1 MKLKVQFS
9 DKSPNLVGT
18 PDKKIRGK
26 KNRNFFRF
34 FEIFFGLKNLLQN
47 FFKIIFSQIF
57 RKIIRNFWKWDFFWA
72 NFQHRGQTIFHVKI
86 NSEWF
91 FVSDA
96 DCQIKQ
102 NVHEVHLFS
111 RILWTL
117 RNFFRIFWAFHRH
130 SGFFWWQTG
139 SSSVAFLNILQNWI
153 LDLWGLNSLSC
164 RHRWHRKDSE
174 IQNFLRGIPDVW
186 A

>member
-9 DKSPNLVGT
+9 DKSPN
-18 PDKKIRGK
+18 
-26 KNRNFFRF
+26 NRNFFLDYFFRF

-47 FFKIIFSQIF
+47 FFKDNFFTNFSENYSEF
-57 RKIIRNFWKWDFFWA
+57 LKMRLFWA
-72 NFQHRGQTIFHVKI
+72 NFQQRGQTIFHVKI
-86 NSEWF
+86 NS
-91 FVSDA
+91 

-130 SGFFWWQTG
+130 SRFFWWQTG

-153 LDLWGLNSLSC
+153 LDLWGLNSLFC

-174 IQNFLRGIPDVW
+174 TQNFLRGIPDVW

>member
-9 DKSPNLVGT
+9 DKKNR
-18 PDKKIRGK
+18 KIK
-26 KNRNFFRF
+26 KNR
-34 FEIFFGLKNLLQN
+34 IFFSWIIFSDFSKNFLAW
-47 FFKIIFSQIF
+47 KIYYRIFSQIF

-72 NFQHRGQTIFHVKI
+72 NFQHCGQTIFHVKI

-130 SGFFWWQTG
+130 SRFFWWQTG

-153 LDLWGLNSLSC
+153 LDLWGLNSLFC

-174 IQNFLRGIPDVW
+174 IRSFLRGIPDV
-186 A
+186 